1 MSFHAGHA
9 RLKIGAA
16 RISVTNSIG
25 TVSVAING
33 ESELGKN
40 DLSSSNVKHKR
51 LLFSRSDSALSTPPV
66 MLSSSRPE
74 KELTVP
80 VLPPMLYEVSTYASD
95 IRW

>member
-16 RISVTNSIG
+16 RVSVTNSIG
-25 TVSVAING
+25 TVRVAING
-33 ESELGKN
+33 DSEFGKN
-40 DLSSSNVKHKR
+40 VLRSSNVKHKR

-66 MLSSSRPE
+66 TLSRSRPE

-80 VLPPMLYEVSTYASD
+80 VLPPMLCEVSRYTS
-95 IRW
+95 IS